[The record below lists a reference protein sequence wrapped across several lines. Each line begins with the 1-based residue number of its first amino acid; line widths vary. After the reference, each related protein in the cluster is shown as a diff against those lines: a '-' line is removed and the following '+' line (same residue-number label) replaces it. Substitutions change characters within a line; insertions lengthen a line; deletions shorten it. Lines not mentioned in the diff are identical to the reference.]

1 MGLAGSLALGGI
13 DLSVVGCDLCV
24 EGDVVVE
31 LVLVA
36 VLESDLLLREGLVTS
51 VFYLDCLAG
60 AVTGLAAATLTAEG

>member
-36 VLESDLLLREGLVTS
+36 VLESDLLLREGLVNLS
-51 VFYLDCLAG
+51 LLSRLLGRRGDWLSSSDFDR
-60 AVTGLAAATLTAEG
+60 